1 MKKDQY
7 TYRCPLMCPINKKC
21 YIITTVD
28 PIPITL
34 RASVNCTY
42 KKENIIVPI
51 GNQTNTKP
59 P

>member
-1 MKKDQY
+1 
-7 TYRCPLMCPINKKC
+7 MCPINKKC

-51 GNQTNTKP
+51 GNQQNTKP